1 MGIGRFAFT
10 PILPMMQEDGVL
22 GVREGAWLA
31 CANYAGYLLGALA
44 AMCVEVDQRFAIRF
58 GLIATALA
66 TLGMAFTGNFIAWLA
81 LRALPGFAS
90 AWVLVYVSAW
100 SLERLGNAGRAD
112 LNGTVYAGV
121 GTGIVFAG
129 LACLAVSQA
138 RGGARDAWLA
148 LGSSATLAAIAL
160 WPIAGRDSRS
170 DGSSAPSPTIPARE
184 IAGFWRLVFCYGA
197 FGLGYIIPATF
208 LPVMAR
214 RIVSDP
220 LWFGWA
226 WPAFGA
232 AAVVS
237 TLLTAPATRH
247 LGNRD
252 VWILGYMVMAF
263 GVLVPIVAPGI
274 AGIVIA
280 AVCVGGSFM
289 VISMAGL
296 QEAKRVA
303 GSRARLL
310 MAAMTAAFAAGQ
322 IIGPLLVGG
331 LAGPGDGFNAA
342 LIAAALP
349 LLCAAGA
356 LFVSR

>member
-1 MGIGRFAFT
+1 MIRK
-10 PILPMMQEDGVL
+10 PP
-22 GVREGAWLA
+22 RE
-31 CANYAGYLLGALA
+31 
-44 AMCVEVDQRFAIRF
+44 
-58 GLIATALA
+58 
-66 TLGMAFTGNFIAWLA
+66 
-81 LRALPGFAS
+81 
-90 AWVLVYVSAW
+90 
-100 SLERLGNAGRAD
+100 
-112 LNGTVYAGV
+112 
-121 GTGIVFAG
+121 
-129 LACLAVSQA
+129 
-138 RGGARDAWLA
+138 
-148 LGSSATLAAIAL
+148 
-160 WPIAGRDSRS
+160 
-170 DGSSAPSPTIPARE
+170 PA
-184 IAGFWRLVFCYGA
+184 
-197 FGLGYIIPATF
+197 
-208 LPVMAR
+208 VMAR